1 MKHPGV
7 EQVLQVLKQHSF
19 TKIQQIQQFHIQ
31 SVDYFQWRQDVSGQF
46 SKLEKGIGGMD
57 QHYQI
62 QFSIDPNLVNNKT
75 EKQSFCLMVSTKE
88 EDIWNTN
95 NPQFIVMVNNEIVRG
110 LDLNHH
116 YVLLE
121 SGVPKYDIKMNVY
134 TNTAKE
140 EVFIDSWLCLRND
153 LVFELYYQIKALTE
167 VLANAKESDVNA
179 WSLYQIVDQLVQQI
193 ELVNTASPVFEQ
205 SLKKVSDTLTE
216 WYAKLDAQTE
226 SQVTEYIVGHTHI
239 DISWLWTL
247 KQTREKVIRSFSNA
261 IYLLEKYPEM
271 TFMSS
276 TPLLY
281 EMLEQEAPE
290 LFEKVC
296 RFEKEGRWEVE
307 GGMYVESDLNL
318 PSGESLIRQLLYGKL
333 FFKEK
338 FGKES
343 SIVWLPDCFGFTAS
357 LPQIMK
363 KSGIQTFFTSKL
375 DWNEENKIPND
386 TFYWQGID
394 GSKVLTYLLTTS
406 DYAEDFS
413 IGTTYNGRLNASQ
426 VKGTW
431 SRFRNKPLTNK
442 VLQLYGF
449 GDGGGGPTEEM
460 LEYSKVFSHAIPTM
474 PKVEHS
480 VPSKFFKDFS
490 IDLVDKKVPNWTGEL
505 YLETHRGVYTTDGR
519 LKKAN
524 QQIEIKLLQVEFIR
538 SLLFLAGYPK
548 QKFSKQKVTEAW
560 KKVLINQ
567 FHDILPGTSIHEV
580 HDEAMLRYQEADNQ
594 CDHLWNQ
601 ALKMLQLRP
610 ITLSSTTFSLEEF
623 VVINTS
629 SFPRTTVIPTVNGD
643 RLLKNIPALGIK
655 MLEFSDT
662 TDQLGE
668 IESFRQKKHNDYWSI
683 ETPFYFVEI
692 NRQGEFTRLYD
703 KELAV
708 DLFEKEEGNQWV
720 LYPDRPQE
728 FDAWNIDKSSLLLGQ
743 RVTSSAKIKIELQ
756 SAYRIIFSIQREV
769 GQSKMT
775 QKIIFYAH
783 TKRIDFQTTVD
794 WQESGVLLKVKFPTP
809 IIAGHANY
817 GIQFGNV
824 ERPTHQNTSWEQAKY
839 EVCGHLWVDLSEQ
852 GYGMAVLCPEK
863 YGYKIEGKDMYLS
876 LLRSPNDPAKG
887 IDKGQHEF
895 TYALFPHVG
904 DFRKGEVYKEAY
916 DLAVPL
922 HFAVADKQTELKNR
936 IVIKLS
942 EKNIICE
949 SIKVAENEQQL
960 IVRCYEAYGQTTIAE
975 LEFPWIC
982 KKITEVSILEEAL
995 ANAEKIVEKATNVYQ
1010 LRFTPYEIKTI
1021 AIDL

>member
-1 MKHPGV
+1 MEHPGV
-7 EQVLQVLKQHSF
+7 AQVLQVLKQHSF
-19 TKIQQIQQFHIQ
+19 TKIKQIQQFTIQ
-31 SVDYFQWRQDVSGQF
+31 PVDYFQWRQEATGQ
-46 SKLEKGIGGMD
+46 SSTLEKGIGGMD

-62 QFSIDPNLVNNKT
+62 QFSIDPNLVSNKT
-75 EKQSFCLMVSTKE
+75 KNQRFCLMVSTKE

-116 YVLLE
+116 YLLLE
-121 SGVPKYDIKMNVY
+121 SALPEYDIKMNVY

-140 EVFIDSWLCLRND
+140 EVFIESWLCLRND
-153 LVFELYYQIKALTE
+153 LVFELYHQIKALTE
-167 VLANAKESDVNA
+167 VLAIAKEADVSV
-179 WSLYQIVDQLVQQI
+179 WSLYQLMDQLVQQI
-193 ELVNTASPVFEQ
+193 ELVDTTSPAFEQ
-205 SLKKVSDTLTE
+205 SLKKISASLTE
-216 WYAKLDAQTE
+216 WYATLDSKMEA
-226 SQVTEYIVGHTHI
+226 QVTEYIVGHTHI

-261 IYLLEKYPEM
+261 VYLLEKYPEM

-338 FGKES
+338 FGRES
-343 SIVWLPDCFGFTAS
+343 SILWLPDCFGFTAS

-363 KSGIQTFFTSKL
+363 KAGIQTFFTSKL
-375 DWNEENKIPND
+375 DWNEENKLPND

-394 GSKVLTYLLTTS
+394 GSQVLTYLLTTS

-460 LEYSKVFSHAIPTM
+460 LEYGKVFSHAIPTM

-490 IDLVDKKVPNWTGEL
+490 IDLVGKKVPNWVGEL

-524 QQIEIKLLQVEFIR
+524 QQIEVKLLQVEFIR
-538 SLLFLAGYPK
+538 GLLFLAGYPILER
-548 QKFSKQKVTEAW
+548 SKQKLTEAW

-567 FHDILPGTSIHEV
+567 FHDILPGTSIREV
-580 HDEAMLRYQEADNQ
+580 HDEAMLRYQEADEQ
-594 CDHLWNQ
+594 CDELWNQ
-601 ALKMLQLRP
+601 ALKTLQLQP
-610 ITLSSTTFSLEEF
+610 ITPSPTTFSLEEC

-629 SFPRTTVIPTVNGD
+629 SFPRTTVLPTVDGD
-643 RLLKNIPALGIK
+643 RLLKNIPALGLKIIDANDLVGQK
-655 MLEFSDT
+655 ET
-662 TDQLGE
+662 N
-668 IESFRQKKHNDYWSI
+668 SFKQKENEWSF
-683 ETPFYFVEI
+683 ETPFYFVEL
-692 NRQGEFTRLYD
+692 NKQGEFTYLYD
-703 KELAV
+703 KELAI
-708 DLFEKEEGNQWV
+708 DLFEIEAGNQWL

-728 FDAWNIDKSSLLLGQ
+728 FDAWNIDESSLLFGK
-743 RVTSSAKIKIELQ
+743 RVASMAKIEVEFQ
-756 SAYRIIFSIQREV
+756 SAYRLVLRVQREV
-769 GQSKMT
+769 GQSKMV

-794 WQESGVLLKVKFPTP
+794 WRESGVLLKVKFPTP
-809 IIAGHANY
+809 VITGYANY
-817 GIQFGNV
+817 GIQFGNL

-839 EVCGHLWVDLSEQ
+839 EVCGHLWADLSEQ
-852 GYGMAVLCPEK
+852 AYGVAVLCPEK
-863 YGYKIEGKDMYLS
+863 YGYQIEGQAIYLS
-876 LLRSPNDPAKG
+876 LLRSPNDPAEG
-887 IDKGQHEF
+887 IDLGQHEF
-895 TYALFPHVG
+895 TYALFPHLG
-904 DFRKGEVYKEAY
+904 DFRKGEVYQEAY
-916 DLAVPL
+916 DLAIPL
-922 HFAVADKQTELKNR
+922 RFALADKQFSLEDQT
-936 IVIKLS
+936 VIKIS

-949 SIKVAENEQQL
+949 SIKLSENERQL
-960 IVRCYEAYGQTTIAE
+960 IVRCYEANGQTTTVE
-975 LEFPWIC
+975 LEVPWLC
-982 KKITEVSILEEAL
+982 KTVTEVSLLEEVL
-995 ANAEKIVEKATNVYQ
+995 EDTEKLVKKSAKGYH
-1010 LRFTPYEIKTI
+1010 LRFTPYEIKTL